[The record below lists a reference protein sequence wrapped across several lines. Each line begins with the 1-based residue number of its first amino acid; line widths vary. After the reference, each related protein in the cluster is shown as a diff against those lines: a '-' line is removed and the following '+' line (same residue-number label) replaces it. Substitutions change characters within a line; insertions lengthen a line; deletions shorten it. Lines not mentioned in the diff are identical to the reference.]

1 MSSRIPHARQRGAA
15 LLVAVT
21 AIAIITVISVDLAF
35 STRVS
40 VQAAANARDELRA
53 LALAKSGVALSRLV
67 LNMQQQLDA
76 AGGAVGQAAGALTG
90 AGGALGGAA
99 GALAGAGQLSLR
111 LWDLVPVD
119 SSMTQVFL
127 GGAAGAGS
135 APPPL
140 FQAAA
145 QAQGPGGPA
154 EGAAATGTARQF
166 GDAQG
171 SFHAEIDDE
180 DRKINIRQF
189 DAIGALPYVQTLRL
203 AQLVVDPRYDFLFNE
218 DDANGIR
225 VTRPELFAAL
235 KDWQDVDETSSAYT
249 GDARNPFQ
257 NGFGDENGIY
267 DRLDDRYKAKNAAFD
282 SLDELYLVAG
292 ISDAFM
298 AAFGD
303 KLTVYPDVN
312 ATVNVNTTDPQQLL
326 LNALIMSDPPGVP
339 QPALADPQFLGK
351 LQNALALVRPLPFM
365 SMKPQQFAAALQAL
379 QVKVRSEF
387 TQSVTDPGKSGFGDR
402 STTFRIRSVGSVG
415 DVKKTIDAVVTF
427 DRRAEGLARDQGR
440 LLHWHEE

>member
-1 MSSRIPHARQRGAA
+1 MAPFPVKERHNPRDQRGAA

-21 AIAIITVISVDLAF
+21 AIAIITVVSVDIAY

-40 VQAAANARDELRA
+40 LQAAANARDELRA

-67 LNMQQQLDA
+67 LNLQQQLDQASGALQA
-76 AGGAVGQAAGALTG
+76 AGGPAGAR
-90 AGGALGGAA
+90 
-99 GALAGAGQLSLR
+99 LALR

-119 SSMTQVFL
+119 SSMTEVFL
-127 GGAAGAGS
+127 GGAGGAGGAGA

-140 FQAAA
+140 FQPAA
-145 QAQGPGGPA
+145 QAPGAGGEA
-154 EGAAATGTARQF
+154 AGAQRQF
-166 GDAQG
+166 GDVRG

-180 DRKINIRQF
+180 ERKINIRQF
-189 DAIGALPYVQTLRL
+189 DAIGALPFVQTLRL
-203 AQLVVDPRYDFLFNE
+203 AQLVLDPRWDFLFDE

-235 KDWQDVDETSSAYT
+235 KDWQDVDETSSVYSADPRT
-249 GDARNPFQ
+249 PFT
-257 NGFGDENGIY
+257 NGFGDENGVY
-267 DRLDDRYKAKNAAFD
+267 DRLDDRYKAKNAPFD

-292 ISDAFM
+292 VSDAFM

-303 KLTVYPDVN
+303 KLTVYPDVG
-312 ATVNVNTTDPQQLL
+312 AQVNVNSNDPQQLL

-339 QPALADPQFLGK
+339 QPALADPAFPAK
-351 LQNALALVRPLPFM
+351 LQAALTLLRPLPFM
-365 SMKPQQFAAALQAL
+365 SMTPQQFAATLTALGVRVQTVYTQA
-379 QVKVRSEF
+379 VN
-387 TQSVTDPGKSGFGDR
+387 TDQRNPFGDR
-402 STTFRIRSVGSVG
+402 STTFHIRAVGTAG

-440 LLHWHEE
+440 LLHWHED

>member
-1 MSSRIPHARQRGAA
+1 MTSRHATHARQRGAA

-21 AIAIITVISVDLAF
+21 AIAILTVISVDLAF

-67 LNMQQQLDA
+67 LNLQQQLDA
-76 AGGAVGQAAGALTG
+76 AAGTMGAAA
-90 AGGALGGAA
+90 GALGGAA
-99 GALAGAGQLSLR
+99 GGLAGAAQLSLR

-127 GGAAGAGS
+127 GGAGGAGA

-140 FQAAA
+140 FQPAA
-145 QAQGPGGPA
+145 QGQGPA
-154 EGAAATGTARQF
+154 GAGEAAGATSGTARQF

-189 DAIGALPYVQTLRL
+189 DGLPPLPYVQSLRL
-203 AQLVVDPRYDFLFNE
+203 AQLVRDPRYDFLFDE

-235 KDWQDVDETSSAYT
+235 KDWQDLDETSSTFT
-249 GDARNPFQ
+249 GDTRSPFQ

-292 ISDAFM
+292 VSDAFM

-312 ATVNVNTTDPQQLL
+312 ATVNVNTNDPQQLL

-379 QVKVRSEF
+379 GVKVRSEF
-387 TQSVTDPGKSGFGDR
+387 TQAVTDPGKSGFGDR
-402 STTFRIRSVGSVG
+402 STTFSIRSVGSAG

>member
-1 MSSRIPHARQRGAA
+1 
-15 LLVAVT
+15 VAVT
-21 AIAIITVISVDLAF
+21 AIAILTVVSVDLAF

-40 VQAAANARDELRA
+40 VQAAANARDEVRA

-67 LNMQQQLDA
+67 LNLQQQLDA
-76 AGGAVGQAAGALTG
+76 AGGAVGQAAGALSG

-99 GALAGAGQLSLR
+99 GALAGAGRLSLR

-127 GGAAGAGS
+127 GGAAGAG
-135 APPPL
+135 APPPPL
-140 FQAAA
+140 FQPAA
-145 QAQGPGGPA
+145 QTPGGA
-154 EGAAATGTARQF
+154 GESAGTARQF

-203 AQLVVDPRYDFLFNE
+203 AQLVADPRWDFLFNE

-249 GDARNPFQ
+249 GDARSPFQ

-267 DRLDDRYKAKNAAFD
+267 DRLDERYKAKNAAFD

-292 ISDAFM
+292 VSDAFM

-312 ATVNVNTTDPQQLL
+312 ATVNVNTTDPRQLL

-365 SMKPQQFAAALQAL
+365 SMTPQQFATALQAL
-379 QVKVRSEF
+379 GVKVRSEF

-402 STTFRIRSVGSVG
+402 STTFRIRSVGVIG
-415 DVKKTIDAVVTF
+415 EVKKTIDAVVTF

-440 LLHWHEE
+440 LLHWQEE